1 MGAVSKIC
9 LCPHYS
15 LPSRALVHLVVLLL
29 EQEHEDGVTAAAQ
42 EVGRE
47 ALPEREGPFC
57 PHNFG
62 QRIQHARIRHLTR
75 GGVWLHVLNA
85 RLGDVQRQAG
95 RAVDQAAGERR
106 THEGWEAV
114 TQHRRQQLLGLIVAR
129 ELRHADHRPA
139 ADCGPHAAPQGGDA
153 LLRGDA
159 PHGVEQPPVVA
170 PLLRGEAAVGLSSNE
185 ADLHGAAHAGSDAT
199 RCHACCCLADGRHL
213 AVAPGEDGEH
223 HVVKPHPGRGV
234 GALPPQREVQTR
246 VEPCDTFAA
255 DDAPAGGGERGA
267 RLLADLHPHLGYVE
281 GVHEHP
287 S

>member
-106 THEGWEAV
+106 AHEGREAV
-114 TQHRRQQLLGLIVAR
+114 AQHRREHLLGLVVAR
-129 ELRHADHRPA
+129 ELRHAHHRTTTDGGA
-139 ADCGPHAAPQGGDA
+139 HAAPQSGHA
-153 LLRGDA
+153 LFRGDA
-159 PHGVEQPPVVA
+159 PDGVEQALVIA
-170 PLLRGEAAVGLSSNE
+170 PLLHWKATVSLSSNK

-234 GALPPQREVQTR
+234 GALPPQREIQAR
-246 VEPCDTFAA
+246 VEPCDPFAA

-267 RLLADLHPHLGYVE
+267 RLLADLHPHLGYVK